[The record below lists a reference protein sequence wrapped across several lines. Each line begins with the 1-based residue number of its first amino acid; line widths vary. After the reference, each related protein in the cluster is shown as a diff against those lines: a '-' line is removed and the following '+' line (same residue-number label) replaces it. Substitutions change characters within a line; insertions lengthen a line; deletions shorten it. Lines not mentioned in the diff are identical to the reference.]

1 MKHIMDETGR
11 YKIVDGCYKDTKK
24 RRVFYAY
31 ESFYRM
37 AGYAGA
43 ALTGH
48 CLSEYIT
55 VAVMRKID
63 EGFPAGRTGPL
74 LGPEKGERI
83 LSDD

>member
-37 AGYAGA
+37 AKIAA

-63 EGFPAGRTGPL
+63 EDFPLDERDRFF
-74 LGPEKGERI
+74 GPEKGKGY
-83 LSDD
+83 